1 MRCIHSATL
10 LATALLASL
19 VGIGATPAAAATC
32 ASLVTLTLPDTTITA
47 VEAVPAGTYT
57 APDGEVFTNL
67 PGFCRVAAMLTPTP
81 PDRIIAYKVTDG
93 VDLFSRPVC
102 PYPELPRYSGAGD
115 TTKASSFVCVAD
127 RDHDDNQPPAP
138 KYLDDGDNYPIV
150 PVTPTDNRDH
160 GHGDDH

>member
-67 PGFCRVAAMLTPTP
+67 PGFCRVAAGVGAARAVNLSSVENSVSIARTPSAARTSKP
-81 PDRIIAYKVTDG
+81 G
-93 VDLFSRPVC
+93 
-102 PYPELPRYSGAGD
+102 
-115 TTKASSFVCVAD
+115 
-127 RDHDDNQPPAP
+127 
-138 KYLDDGDNYPIV
+138 
-150 PVTPTDNRDH
+150 NR
-160 GHGDDH
+160 